1 MAIGDPQASARDR
14 VLAALVA
21 HPWSTTRMVVDHALV
36 GRSTASTALAEMEK
50 GGLVVREA
58 WPVGEPQVARRKP
71 VIWAVT
77 DAGRSAHTARAAVD
91 IATGPAR
98 RVRRKDALA
107 RGELRGMVERWLT
120 EHPDQ
125 EITPTRL
132 ATLLDRSSG
141 AVFYALRWLVE
152 QGAVTRT
159 RAKPCTYKT
168 RPAALPRPPHEQPE
182 ANGPAAHT

>member
-1 MAIGDPQASARDR
+1 MKESTTMAIGDPEASARDR

-21 HPWSTTRMVVDHALV
+21 HPWSTTRMVAHHGLI

-50 GGLVVREA
+50 GGLAVREA
-58 WPVGEPQVARRKP
+58 WPVGEPLLARRKP
-71 VIWAVT
+71 VIWVVT
-77 DAGRSAHTARAAVD
+77 DAGRSAHA
-91 IATGPAR
+91 ATGPAR

-107 RGELRGMVERWLT
+107 KGELRGMVGRWLT

-141 AVFYALRWLVE
+141 AVFYALRWLCE

-168 RPAALPRPPHEQPE
+168 RPAALPRPCRKQPE
-182 ANGPAAHT
+182 TNGPAGHT

>member
-21 HPWSTTRMVVDHALV
+21 HPRSTTRMVVDHALI
-36 GRSTASTALAEMEK
+36 GRSTASTALAEMAK

-58 WPVGEPQVARRKP
+58 WPVGEPLVARRKP

-77 DAGRSAHTARAAVD
+77 DAGRSAHTARVAA
-91 IATGPAR
+91 GSAR

-107 RGELRGMVERWLT
+107 RGELRGMVGRWLT

-159 RAKPCTYKT
+159 RARPSTYKA
-168 RPAALPRPPHEQPE
+168 RPAALPRPRRKQPE
-182 ANGPAAHT
+182 TNGPAGHT